1 MGSVAIS
8 IGYVPLTVD
17 SPILPE
23 QFRTLQDAANVVPNP
38 GAQGST
44 PLQAIPTALVESF
57 RSTVTKQ
64 FRRGLIP
71 RTNLFESAYVYV
83 YAFMKTLRKRMPKP
97 TTHRPDSNLQQTLE
111 PHECWLNSH
120 NSSLCAQ
127 LLQSVK
133 IFDDV
138 ARRKQSD
145 EVVLLHNRYFIDSVS
160 AHLFHCGPQFRTEID
175 PI

>member
-1 MGSVAIS
+1 VRR
-8 IGYVPLTVD
+8 GYFDWICPLTVD

-23 QFRTLQDAANVVPNP
+23 QFRALPDAANVVPNP
-38 GAQGST
+38 GAHGST
-44 PLQAIPTALVESF
+44 PLQATPTALVESF

-64 FRRGLIP
+64 FRRGLIL
-71 RTNLFESAYVYV
+71 RTNSF
-83 YAFMKTLRKRMPKP
+83 RKRIRLCICIHEDFTKRIQSQQR
-97 TTHRPDSNLQQTLE
+97 TYQTATYSRPSN
-111 PHECWLNSH
+111 HMNAGMNSR

-138 ARRKQSD
+138 ARRNQSD
-145 EVVLLHNRYFIDSVS
+145 EVVLQHYRYFVDSVS